1 MISCNSENEVFEPS
15 CDEILCFE
23 SYQEYSDELEKV
35 RKMNVSE
42 LEKWQELQ
50 GFKSLGVK
58 SEKLYYNT
66 DLSDFEDKEEFYNYV
81 SNNEK
86 YLQLIEDD
94 LGEIS
99 FETTLCNYT
108 ERFFA
113 NNDQI
118 FQVENDIYKVF
129 ENGIVRTDESNIYK
143 IQSLNLLELC
153 EDDCFEIIK
162 NNDTP
167 NLKSTSCGYG
177 YTDTATDDKERIKFV
192 ISYSEDLKMEED
204 YAGISYPT
212 ELNFEIS
219 YTAKAQRKVMW
230 VWWRAD
236 RTVNAEINA
245 AIDYTD
251 ESGEMQ
257 REVIRTGTLI
267 GTGYGILE
275 GEKKISV
282 PLDMGDDFSIEVE
295 IFGLDCWATQGGCS
309 NAAEIGCN
317 VLDLNLWFLFIDGM
331 LFPPVP
337 PVLPP
342 HELDPLHE
350 SDLIRAY

>member
-1 MISCNSENEVFEPS
+1 MISCNDENEVFEPS

-42 LEKWQELQ
+42 LEKWQDLQ
-50 GFKSLGVK
+50 GFKSLGVQ
-58 SEKLYYNT
+58 SEKLYDQT
-66 DLSDFEDKEEFYNYV
+66 DLSDYRNKEEFYNYV
-81 SNNEK
+81 SDNGR
-86 YLQLIEDD
+86 YLQLIEDE

-99 FETTLCNYT
+99 FETTLCDYT

-118 FQVENDIYKVF
+118 FQIDNNIYKVF
-129 ENGIVRTDESNIYK
+129 ENGIVKTDESNIHK
-143 IQSLNLLELC
+143 IRSLNSLELC

-162 NNDTP
+162 NNDTS

-177 YTDTATDDKERIKFV
+177 YTETATDGKERIKFR
-192 ISYSEDLKMEED
+192 ISLREEVTEYGED
-204 YAGISYPT
+204 YAGIEYPT
-212 ELNFEIS
+212 EVTFKFS
-219 YTAKAQRKVMW
+219 YIAKAQRKVMW
-230 VWWRAD
+230 IWWRAD

-245 AIDYTD
+245 AIEYTD

-257 REVIRTGTLI
+257 REAIRTGTLFGI
-267 GTGYGILE
+267 GYGILE
-275 GEKKISV
+275 GEEEISV
-282 PLDMGDDFSIEVE
+282 SLENDHDLGAY
-295 IFGLDCWATQGGCS
+295 IFGSDCWATQGGCS